1 MIGCAPVKEGETMIG
16 IIRAA
21 ASFIAG
27 AIGLAD
33 RQASAL
39 PPGTTIENAVI
50 ASAIGRTFESDCARH
65 KAGSAFFNDGERISS
80 YMEGP
85 HGVRLPRF
93 TMPEWA
99 RKC

>member
-1 MIGCAPVKEGETMIG
+1 MF
-16 IIRAA
+16 IRSIKAA
-21 ASFIAG
+21 IAK
-27 AIGLAD
+27 AMGLGD
-33 RQASAL
+33 RQPSAL

-80 YMEGP
+80 YMEGE
-85 HGVRLPRF
+85 HGVKLPRF

-99 RKC
+99 LKC